1 MNLEKM
7 KQYPTWPKD
16 WQILSVLSVFNGLL
30 LFYLS
35 GRKVPAL
42 PGEVRPEAPE
52 SLKFG
57 CPEKLRA
64 EVDPLPCQP
73 GPTGF
78 RRSQRYLRVQ
88 LRAQLPAGGCGYGTS
103 VRQQR
108 RLLPRTSALH
118 PRLHRGLETSG
129 RDSAGGCLGGSRGH
143 AAAGGCAVGP
153 GAGHAEDARLRTAT
167 AADSGGSAAGSE
179 GTTVQVYHRMA
190 QRTGSERC
198 ALCSFC

>member
-1 MNLEKM
+1 MRTAGDVNLEKM
-7 KQYPTWPKD
+7 KQYPTWSED

-42 PGEVRPEAPE
+42 PGEVRPEASE

-57 CPEKLRA
+57 CPEKLCA

-103 VRQQR
+103 VCS
-108 RLLPRTSALH
+108 PAEAAFPPNFSSS
-118 PRLHRGLETSG
+118 P
-129 RDSAGGCLGGSRGH
+129 
-143 AAAGGCAVGP
+143 AAAP
-153 GAGHAEDARLRTAT
+153 RP
-167 AADSGGSAAGSE
+167 
-179 GTTVQVYHRMA
+179 
-190 QRTGSERC
+190 
-198 ALCSFC
+198 